1 MFFDNFTGARARPR
15 AIFVSAAVAALAAA
29 GALGGGVLVGSDVAS
44 AAALSTTDLQSPSL
58 PSLAP
63 LVDRVKPAVV
73 SIKVASVNDD
83 SKSAKSDQSDELP
96 SEIQQSLKPLGE
108 QNRASQEPVALQ
120 GSGFFI
126 SSDGYIVT
134 NKHLVQN
141 AKSVAVTMMDGKT
154 LDAEVVGGD
163 ARTDIA
169 VLKVRERGDYPFVAF
184 SKQPVKIGDWVVA
197 IGHPNDVGAT
207 IAAGIVSGDGGDMR
221 DGSYDRFLQIDAPFN
236 MDNLGGPA
244 FNMQGEVV
252 GLNAAIHSSSG
263 GSVGVG
269 LAIPA
274 STVEFVANALEH
286 GGVPHSYLGVSV
298 QTVTPAMAESI
309 GLKSASGVIVVAAM
323 PDTPASEAG
332 LKPGDVITKL
342 NGKAIEDAGDL
353 TRRIDSFKPGDKV
366 ELTLMRNDA
375 ERTLEATLAE
385 HKISTVAAKAEN
397 TDTAQNQAAPTLGV
411 ALARANEIAGAGDK
425 GVAVV
430 GVDPDGA
437 AATEGLTAG
446 DVILDVAGKPVSTP
460 EDVKSGFANAKTQGK
475 KGVLMRVQTAD
486 GERYGAFPFP
496 EA

>member
-1 MFFDNFTGARARPR
+1 MFFANFTTPRVRRR
-15 AIFVSAAVAALAAA
+15 AIFSSAAVAALAAA
-29 GALGGGVLVGSDVAS
+29 GALGGGALIGSDVAW
-44 AAALSTTDLQSPSL
+44 AAAQSTTDLQGPSL

-73 SIKVASVNDD
+73 SIKVDSINDD
-83 SKSAKSDQSDELP
+83 SNSAKSDQPDGVP
-96 SEIQQSLKPLGE
+96 SEIQQSLERLGE
-108 QNRASQEPVALQ
+108 QSSARQGPVAVE

-169 VLKVRERGDYPFVAF
+169 VLKVHERGDYPFVAF
-184 SKQPVKIGDWVVA
+184 SKQPAKIGDWVVA
-197 IGHPNDVGAT
+197 IGNPNVVGAMV
-207 IAAGIVSGDGGDMR
+207 AAGIVAGEGGDMR
-221 DGSYDRFLQIDAPFN
+221 DGSYGRFLQIDAPFN
-236 MDNLGGPA
+236 RGNLGGPA

-252 GLNAAIHSSSG
+252 GMNAAIHSR
-263 GSVGVG
+263 
-269 LAIPA
+269 LAVPA

-286 GGVPHSYLGVSV
+286 GSVVPHSYLGVSV
-298 QTVTPAMAESI
+298 QPVTPTMAESI
-309 GLKSASGVIVVAAM
+309 GLKSASGVIVLEAI
-323 PDTPASEAG
+323 PGTPADKVG
-332 LKPGDVITKL
+332 LKSGDIVTKL
-342 NGKAIEDAGDL
+342 NGKAIEDAGDFA
-353 TRRIDSFKPGDKV
+353 RRIDSFKPGDKV
-366 ELTLMRNDA
+366 ELTFVRDDA
-375 ERTLEATLAE
+375 EKTLEATLGE
-385 HKISTVAAKAEN
+385 HKTSTVATKAEN

-425 GVAVV
+425 GVAIV

-437 AATEGLTAG
+437 AAAEGLTAG

-460 EDVKSGFANAKTQGK
+460 EDVKSGFASAKSQGK

-486 GERYGAFPFP
+486 GERYVAVPFP

>member
-1 MFFDNFTGARARPR
+1 MFFANLTTPRMRRR
-15 AIFVSAAVAALAAA
+15 AIFSSAAVAALAAA
-29 GALGGGVLVGSDVAS
+29 AALGGGALIGSDVAL
-44 AAALSTTDLQSPSL
+44 AATQSTTDLQSPSL

-73 SIKVASVNDD
+73 SIKVDPVNDD
-83 SKSAKSDQSDELP
+83 SNSAKSDQSDGVP
-96 SEIQQSLKPLGE
+96 SEIQQSLERLGE
-108 QNRASQEPVALQ
+108 QSSARQGPVAVE

-184 SKQPVKIGDWVVA
+184 SKQPAKIGDWVVA
-197 IGHPNDVGAT
+197 IGNPNVVGAMV
-207 IAAGIVSGDGGDMR
+207 AAGIVAGEGGDMR
-221 DGSYDRFLQIDAPFN
+221 DGSYGRFLQIDAPFN
-236 MDNLGGPA
+236 RGNLGGPA

-252 GLNAAIHSSSG
+252 GMNAAIHSR
-263 GSVGVG
+263 
-269 LAIPA
+269 LAVPA

-286 GGVPHSYLGVSV
+286 GSVVPHSYLGVSV
-298 QTVTPAMAESI
+298 QPVTPTMAESI
-309 GLKSASGVIVVAAM
+309 GLKSASGVIVLEAI
-323 PDTPASEAG
+323 PGTPAAEAG
-332 LKPGDVITKL
+332 LKSGDIITKL
-342 NGKAIEDAGDL
+342 NGKAIEDAGDFA
-353 TRRIDSFKPGDKV
+353 RRIDSFKPGDKV
-366 ELTLMRNDA
+366 ELTFVRDDA
-375 ERTLEATLAE
+375 EKTLEATLGE
-385 HKISTVAAKAEN
+385 HKTSTVATKAEN
-397 TDTAQNQAAPTLGV
+397 TDTAQNDAAPTLGV

-425 GVAVV
+425 GVAIV

-437 AATEGLTAG
+437 AAAEGLTAG

-460 EDVKSGFANAKTQGK
+460 EDVKSGFASAKSQGK

-486 GERYGAFPFP
+486 GERYVAVPFP